1 MGYVHRV
8 GGSLRLFLVGPEMS
22 HLLSTTEQYRGCSE
36 KRNEDQKTAGQWWR
50 EIHLFRKN
58 FITSYNN
65 KLENVS

>member
-8 GGSLRLFLVGPEMS
+8 GGSLRLILVGPEMA

-36 KRNEDQKTAGQWWR
+36 KINEDQKTAGHRWR
-50 EIHLFRKN
+50 EIHLLKEL
-58 FITSYNN
+58 YCK